1 MKKDI
6 EIKGK
11 HAMFINC
18 KIVKLDLFRKMARK
32 ILNN

>member
-1 MKKDI
+1 MKKNI

-11 HAMFINC
+11 HAMLINC
-18 KIVKLDLFRKMARK
+18 KIVKLDLFCRK